1 MRRYAPP
8 VPRAGAGVRNAVIA
22 EKKYRRIL
30 GDIRRVADIV
40 GGRPTRMQ
48 YNRLRSA
55 AGVSSSSLLQH
66 GLAWS
71 TVVAEAMAL
80 DPAEAAAIQQESDE
94 AFTAPPKRE
103 RPSSDRRRLALDVE
117 RYITEAMPQAR
128 QALAERTPTGLP
140 VVEST
145 RRTEEIRG
153 IGRGGVVVVR
163 TVEIVSLR

>member
-22 EKKYRRIL
+22 GKKYRRIL
-30 GDIRRVADIV
+30 GDIRRVADYI

-55 AGVSSSSLLQH
+55 AGLSSSSLLQH

-94 AFTAPPKRE
+94 AFASPPKRE
-103 RPSSDRRRLALDVE
+103 RPGSARRRLALLAVAFGQPAEAEWQVVRKE
-117 RYITEAMPQAR
+117 RAGR
-128 QALAERTPTGLP
+128 LGL
-140 VVEST
+140 
-145 RRTEEIRG
+145 
-153 IGRGGVVVVR
+153 R
-163 TVEIVSLR
+163 TVEVAELYWRE